1 MCKPLISGVVY
12 MNLLLRI
19 CKLLPELE
27 IGYMQ
32 LAPGSCVVSEVR
44 VWYYQKQTVVKPI
57 QLKQTP
63 VSF

>member
-1 MCKPLISGVVY
+1 

-44 VWYYQKQTVVKPI
+44 VWYYYYHCFLQKQTVVKPI